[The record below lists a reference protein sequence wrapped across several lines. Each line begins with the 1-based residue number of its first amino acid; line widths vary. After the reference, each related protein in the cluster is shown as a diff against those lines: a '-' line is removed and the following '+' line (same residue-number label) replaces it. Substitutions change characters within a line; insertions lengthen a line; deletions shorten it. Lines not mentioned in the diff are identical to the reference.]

1 MHRRNAG
8 RVGLQMER
16 ADVGV
21 RATARV
27 RGHAVAEAAGA
38 IRPETSIA
46 GRFAGSGT
54 AFVNASVVEDP
65 KATIRTAARFGVESG
80 RPGPQ
85 AA

>member
-1 MHRRNAG
+1 MWAFG
-8 RVGLQMER
+8 PPLAYVVTPSLKPQ
-16 ADVGV
+16 AL
-21 RATARV
+21 
-27 RGHAVAEAAGA
+27 

-65 KATIRTAARFGVESG
+65 NATIRTSARFSVESG

-85 AA
+85 PG